1 MMTIIFIGII
11 IIIVKNGQQWQC
23 LDSRGERAYLKYPRS
38 LLATSEH
45 SLNGSYNDRD
55 LPTIIPRC

>member
-1 MMTIIFIGII
+1 MTIIFID

-23 LDSRGERAYLKYPRS
+23 LDSRGERAYLKLPRS
-38 LLATSEH
+38 LLATSEQ

-55 LPTIIPRC
+55 LCTIILRC